1 VASQG
6 DREEAQE
13 NESLLFH
20 SGQNTGVVCH
30 FLPQEIFLTEGLN
43 LGLPHCR
50 QILYHLSREPSC
62 YTTGS
67 RKKEH
72 AAGHAEP
79 HGGAGRGSGSRKKGK
94 PWLGQGKQ
102 CRIG

>member
-1 VASQG
+1 MALQE

-20 SGQNTGVVCH
+20 SSQNTEVVCH
-30 FLPQEIFLTEGLN
+30 FLLQEIFLTEGLN
-43 LGLPHCR
+43 LSLPHCG
-50 QILYHLSREPSC
+50 QILYHLSREPPY

-72 AAGHAEP
+72 TASHAGP
-79 HGGAGRGSGSRKKGK
+79 HGGAGGGSESRKKGETMAK
-94 PWLGQGKQ
+94 AG
-102 CRIG
+102 